1 MPAMVSLIEAIDWFV
16 GVGESFCVPRS
27 VERWF
32 LVRLKERVEGI
43 ILSKIIAII
52 SSHGLVIL
60 VIAILMILVSWI
72 HYYYVC
78 FEPGVKGPCASLKLT
93 RYLKQ

>member
-1 MPAMVSLIEAIDWFV
+1 MPAMISLAEAIDWFV
-16 GVGESFCVPRS
+16 GVGESFRVPRG

-43 ILSKIIAII
+43 IWSKVIAII

-60 VIAILMILVSWI
+60 VIAILMILVSWV
-72 HYYYVC
+72 HYYYV
-78 FEPGVKGPCASLKLT
+78 FVIPGGKRAM
-93 RYLKQ
+93 R